1 LFYKIYYNNEYNKV
15 KNYVTKNVKIKIDR
29 W

>member
-1 LFYKIYYNNEYNKV
+1 LFYKIYYNNEYNKI
-15 KNYVTKNVKIKIDR
+15 KNYVTKNVKLKIDR

>member
-1 LFYKIYYNNEYNKV
+1 LFYKIYYNNEYNKIE
-15 KNYVTKNVKIKIDR
+15 NYVTKNVKLKIDR